1 MSIVSHYSCWEGLTQ
16 VFFNYGIFS
25 VDSASLLDGLD
36 THLVLNDLPVV
47 EGGGHVLVLHVQE
60 DLLVLT
66 VHIGVLE
73 DTMGAGVDSQVVSQ
87 PYHQIIEH
95 WTMAC
100 FSRK

>member
-1 MSIVSHYSCWEGLTQ
+1 MSVVSHDSCWEGLTQ
-16 VFFNYGIFS
+16 VYFIHDIFS
-25 VDSASLLDGLD
+25 VASASLLDGLD

-87 PYHQIIEH
+87 PYHQMSKH
-95 WTMAC
+95 RALDDGM
-100 FSRK
+100 F